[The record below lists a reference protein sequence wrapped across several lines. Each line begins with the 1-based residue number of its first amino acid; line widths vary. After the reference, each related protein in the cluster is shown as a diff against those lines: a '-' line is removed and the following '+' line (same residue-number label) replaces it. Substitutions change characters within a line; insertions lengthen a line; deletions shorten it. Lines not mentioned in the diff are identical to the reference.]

1 MWWIDHRCNQEISKE
16 ILMRI
21 IRNDRKTY
29 KTRESLS
36 SPPKIKDF
44 ESKPKNMEFEFE
56 ICGHFV
62 KRRVKSDQ

>member
-1 MWWIDHRCNQEISKE
+1 MWWINRYCDQEIPKE

-36 SPPKIKDF
+36 SPPKFKDS
-44 ESKPKNMEFEFE
+44 ESKPKVEFEFE
-56 ICGHFV
+56 ICGHYV
-62 KRRVKSDQ
+62 KRRIKSDQ

>member
-1 MWWIDHRCNQEISKE
+1 
-16 ILMRI
+16 MRI

-44 ESKPKNMEFEFE
+44 ESKPKKMEFEFE

>member
-1 MWWIDHRCNQEISKE
+1 
-16 ILMRI
+16 MRI
-21 IRNDRKTY
+21 IRNNRKTY

-36 SPPKIKDF
+36 SPPKTKEI
-44 ESKPKNMEFEFE
+44 ESKPKKLEFEFE

>member
-1 MWWIDHRCNQEISKE
+1 
-16 ILMRI
+16 MRI

-44 ESKPKNMEFEFE
+44 EPKPKMEFEFE

-62 KRRVKSDQ
+62 TRRVKSDQ